1 MQLDLGERPVDR
13 LADMLREAEHARTVY
28 EQRTGRA
35 EPDWA
40 QWYARHI
47 IDRLTEKEESRSE

>member
-1 MQLDLGERPVDR
+1 MQLDLGEHPVDR
-13 LADMLREAEHARTVY
+13 LADMLREAEHARKLF
-28 EQRTGRA
+28 EARTGRE

-40 QWYARHI
+40 TWYARHI